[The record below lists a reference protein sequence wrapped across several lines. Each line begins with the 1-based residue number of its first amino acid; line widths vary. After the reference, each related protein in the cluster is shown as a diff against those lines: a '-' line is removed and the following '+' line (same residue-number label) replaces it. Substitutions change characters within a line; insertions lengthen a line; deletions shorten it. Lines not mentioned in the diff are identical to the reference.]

1 MKQTLRASG
10 SNMTPKHMEHVSL
23 CAFFLL
29 QVAKQ
34 TDLQLQVPHQMTHH
48 NTRDASQ
55 DIIKMA
61 TYLLGERVSCECRS
75 GGHKFD
81 DPLIR
86 GTKKIGAGVVEKY
99 INNTNNE
106 LDPIEDTENIVDI
119 GYELHNTD

>member
-1 MKQTLRASG
+1 
-10 SNMTPKHMEHVSL
+10 
-23 CAFFLL
+23 
-29 QVAKQ
+29 
-34 TDLQLQVPHQMTHH
+34 MTHH

-61 TYLLGERVSCECRS
+61 TYLFGERVSCECRS